1 MILKS
6 FVVEKNISLLEKY
19 SVSLIYGENIGMKD
33 DIKDEIKKYFK
44 EYEQISLNQ
53 SDIIKNENLLDEH
66 VNNISLFSKKKLIFI
81 GEVSEKIKS
90 KIIKILE
97 NHNPDLKIFLFAQN
111 LEKKSSIREICEKEK
126 MTGIV
131 ACYQDNQ
138 RTLAEY
144 LRKKLHGYS
153 GLSQEVINF
162 LINNSGLDRKTLSH
176 EIDKIKSLFLDK
188 KIKSEKLPEVLNN
201 VHNLDFDSVRDA
213 CLGAEKENLNKN
225 LGNVIFQNEDAY
237 FYLNSLSRRIQ
248 KLHDLNNQ
256 YEKDKNLEKAVDNIR
271 PPIFWKDKPIFFKQM
286 KRWNIKKLLEAK
298 ESLFNTEV
306 LIKTKSNSNN
316 NTLIKNLIINLYNK
330 AASTF

>member
-6 FVVEKNISLLEKY
+6 FIVEKNISLLEKY

-33 DIKDEIKKYFK
+33 DIKNEIKKHFK
-44 EYEQISLNQ
+44 EYEQISFNQ
-53 SDIIKNENLLDEH
+53 SDVTKNENLLDEH
-66 VNNISLFSKKKLIFI
+66 ANNISLFSKKKLIFI

-90 KIIKILE
+90 KIVKILE
-97 NHNPDLKIFLFAQN
+97 NPNPDLKIFLFAQN
-111 LEKKSSIREICEKEK
+111 LEKKSLVREMFEKEK

-144 LRKKLHGYS
+144 LRKKLYGYS

-162 LINNSGLDRKTLSH
+162 LINNSGLDRKTLSY

-188 KIKSEKLPEVLNN
+188 KIKFEKLPEVLNN

-213 CLGAEKENLNKN
+213 CLGGEKESLNKN
-225 LGNVIFQNEDAY
+225 LGNVMLQNEDAY

-256 YEKDKNLEKAVDNIR
+256 YDKDKNIEKAVDNIR

-286 KRWNIKKLLEAK
+286 KRWNVKKLLEAK

-306 LIKTKSNSNN
+306 LIKTNSNSNN

-330 AASTF
+330 AASIS